1 MNESKNRFTRLP
13 FNHWLQTEALGSVI
27 RFSLEGTL
35 ITTMTKRDSK
45 SLKKRSARQSEV
57 FFYHPQE
64 TLILVVVSALDVI
77 MTYYLLTRDD
87 GGFTESNPIAKYFLD
102 RWGMAGMA
110 YFKVS
115 MTLLVCT
122 ITQIVA
128 RKNSVLAQQVLGLA
142 TLIIVAVVIYSVRL
156 HFQHHQISDMF
167 EASHL
172 MTAPWAHVRNRL

>member
-1 MNESKNRFTRLP
+1 MKKRPSGP
-13 FNHWLQTEALGSVI
+13 TEA
-27 RFSLEGTL
+27 
-35 ITTMTKRDSK
+35 
-45 SLKKRSARQSEV
+45 

-77 MTYYLLTRDD
+77 MTYYLLNRDE

-110 YFKVS
+110 YFKAS

-156 HFQHHQISDMF
+156 HFQHHQISEMF
-167 EASHL
+167 EANLSKA
-172 MTAPWAHVRNRL
+172 APRVLV

>member
-1 MNESKNRFTRLP
+1 
-13 FNHWLQTEALGSVI
+13 
-27 RFSLEGTL
+27 
-35 ITTMTKRDSK
+35 MTKRNSK
-45 SLKKRSARQSEV
+45 SLKKPSTRPPDA

-77 MTYYLLTRDD
+77 MTYYLLTRDE

-110 YFKVS
+110 YFKAS
-115 MTLLVCT
+115 MTMVVCV

-128 RKNSVLAQQVLGLA
+128 RKNSVLAKQVLGLA

-156 HFQHHQISDMF
+156 HFQHHQISEMV
-167 EASHL
+167 EANL
-172 MTAPWAHVRNRL
+172 FKAVPWVRV

>member
-1 MNESKNRFTRLP
+1 MTKRNSKSSKNRSTNP
-13 FNHWLQTEALGSVI
+13 PE
-27 RFSLEGTL
+27 E
-35 ITTMTKRDSK
+35 
-45 SLKKRSARQSEV
+45 

-64 TLILVVVSALDVI
+64 TLILAVVSALDVI

-110 YFKVS
+110 YFKAS
-115 MTLLVCT
+115 MTLVVCV

-128 RKNSVLAQQVLGLA
+128 RKNPVLAQQVLGLA

-156 HFQHHQISDMF
+156 HFQHHQVSEMF
-167 EASHL
+167 EASDSIA
-172 MTAPWAHVRNRL
+172 APRFLVG

>member
-1 MNESKNRFTRLP
+1 
-13 FNHWLQTEALGSVI
+13 
-27 RFSLEGTL
+27 
-35 ITTMTKRDSK
+35 MTKRDSK
-45 SLKKRSARQSEV
+45 SLKKRSANPPE

-77 MTYYLLTRDD
+77 MTYYLLTRDE

-110 YFKVS
+110 YFKAS
-115 MTLLVCT
+115 MTLVVCV

-156 HFQHHQISDMF
+156 HFQHHQISEMF
-167 EASHL
+167 EANL
-172 MTAPWAHVRNRL
+172 PKAALWLNV